1 MKNNLT
7 ILYLFVF
14 GFSCTAQ
21 DHEDWIEDI
30 NYYHNTLEAKHI
42 DLYHR
47 VTKYEFK
54 SEVEDLKSKVID
66 LTDFEIIAELMRI
79 SQRIGGGKGDGHTAV
94 PLWNRALKKYPIQ
107 LFDFDGDARVIGIT
121 EVHQQYLGN
130 KLICID
136 DVAIEDIYKQVSKLT
151 PFTENK
157 YSLKDRTCSYLII
170 SELLNAINITKRIEA
185 AEFTF
190 ANDNGEKETI
200 VLESYTKETLAGL
213 SYETL
218 SLVEPRISQPKD
230 SMFENLWFTA
240 LNDFKTIYINFE
252 TYPSEEA
259 MNVFSEAVYNFIQEH
274 KSEHLII
281 DLRDNYGG
289 DFYKGVILSGWLNAC
304 DSIDWA
310 SKVYVL
316 INRKTYSAAMVN
328 ALQYK
333 QLLNAKIVGEPS
345 GANPNGYQDL
355 GQFQL
360 PNSKV
365 LITYTKRLF
374 RLQEIDSE
382 GIQPDV
388 LMNPNWKTYKKGF
401 DEVLNWVLQ
410 DLKGGN

>member
-1 MKNNLT
+1 MKKRLT
-7 ILYLFVF
+7 ILCVFVF
-14 GFSCTAQ
+14 GFLGSAQ
-21 DHEDWIEDI
+21 HHKDWIEDI
-30 NYYHNTLEAKHI
+30 DYYHKTLEAKHI
-42 DLYHR
+42 DLYHWISKPEL
-47 VTKYEFK
+47 TLEID
-54 SEVEDLKSKVID
+54 SLKSNLFK
-66 LTDFEIIAELMRI
+66 LTDFQIITELMRI
-79 SQRIGGGKGDGHTAV
+79 TQRIGGGKGDGHTAV

-107 LFDFDGDARVIGIT
+107 LFDFDGDVRVIGIT
-121 EVHQQYLGN
+121 EAHQKYLGN

-136 DVAIEDIYKQVSKLT
+136 GVAIEDIYKQVSKLT

-157 YSLKDRTCSYLII
+157 YSLKDRACSYLII
-170 SELLNAINITKRIEA
+170 SELLNAINITNRIEA

-190 ANDNGEKETI
+190 VNDNGEKETI
-200 VLESYTKETLAGL
+200 VLESYTKEALTGL
-213 SYETL
+213 RYETL
-218 SLVEPRISQPKD
+218 SLVEPKISQPKD
-230 SMFENLWFTA
+230 LMFENLWFTA
-240 LNDFKTIYINFE
+240 LNDFKTIYINFK

-259 MNVFSEAVYNFIQEH
+259 MKVFSEAVYNFIQEH

-289 DFYKGVILSGWLNAC
+289 DFYKGLTLSGWLNAC
-304 DSIDWA
+304 DSINWK

-328 ALQYK
+328 ALQFK
-333 QLLNAKIVGEPS
+333 QLLNATLVGEPS

-374 RLQEIDSE
+374 RLQEKDSE

-388 LMNPNWKTYKKGF
+388 LIPSTRKAYNNGF
-401 DEVLNWVLQ
+401 DEVLSWVLH
-410 DLKGGN
+410 DLHD

>member
-1 MKNNLT
+1 MKNCLT
-7 ILYLFVF
+7 ILCLFVF
-14 GFSCTAQ
+14 GFLCTAQ

-30 NYYHNTLEAKHI
+30 NYYQNTLETKHI

-47 VTKYEFK
+47 ISKPELILEID
-54 SEVEDLKSKVID
+54 SLKSNLFK
-66 LTDFEIIAELMRI
+66 LTDFQIITELMRI
-79 SQRIGGGKGDGHTAV
+79 TQRIGGGKGDGHTAV

-107 LFDFDGDARVIGIT
+107 LFDFDGDVRVIGIT
-121 EVHQQYLGN
+121 EAHQQYLGN

-136 DVAIEDIYKQVSKLT
+136 GVAIEDIYKQVSKLT

-200 VLESYTKETLAGL
+200 VLESYTKEALAGL

-230 SMFENLWFTA
+230 LMFENLWFTA
-240 LNDFKTIYINFE
+240 LNDFKTIYINFK

-259 MNVFSEAVYNFIQEH
+259 MNVFSEKVYKYIQEH

-289 DFYKGVILSGWLNAC
+289 DFYKGLTLSGWLNAC
-304 DSIDWA
+304 DSINWK

-328 ALQYK
+328 ALQFK
-333 QLLNAKIVGEPS
+333 QLLNATLVGEPS

-374 RLQEIDSE
+374 RLQEKDSE

-388 LMNPNWKTYKKGF
+388 LISSTRKAYNNGF
-401 DEVLNWVLQ
+401 DEVLSWVLH
-410 DLKGGN
+410 DLHD